1 MPIYKKTVNVAVGVA
16 PTFAFV
22 SDFCHSGKWDP
33 RVVSARR
40 TDGDG
45 PIGVGTTFVLTSK
58 APIGTT
64 DLPYRIVRYERDRRV
79 VFEGQTWY
87 ARYRDDI
94 SFAPDGAGT
103 ALTYDAR
110 FDLRGVL
117 WLGNPIMSL
126 LFRRIGDDAV
136 GGIAR
141 AVEASVTLAR

>member
-1 MPIYKKTVNVAVGVA
+1 MPTYRKTVHISVAVA

-22 SDFCHSGKWDP
+22 SDFSNSGTWDP

-45 PIGVGTTFVLTSK
+45 PLGVGSSFVLVSK

-64 DLPYRIVRYERDRRV
+64 DLPYKIVTYEPDRRV

-94 SFAPDGAGT
+94 SFAADGNGT
-103 ALTYDAR
+103 ALTYNAR
-110 FDLRGVL
+110 FDLRGL
-117 WLGNPIMSL
+117 LCLGNPIMSV

-136 GGIAR
+136 GGIAA
-141 AVEASVTLAR
+141 AVERNAG